1 VKRRILACALA
12 CLALAPRPGGAQ
24 ATSRD
29 WKQLKTPNLLVVG
42 NATSGDLRRVAEEL
56 ERFRLAIGGFAPSM
70 KLDPPMPTTVVVFH
84 DDRGLTPFKP
94 RARGRPLDNVAAYF
108 AALPEQQRIV
118 LSATGNREFSYQ
130 IIFHE
135 YTHLLVNQNVRRLP
149 IWLNEGLAEFY
160 STFAGSEQDGRTIIG
175 RPIERS
181 VAALGVLS
189 PLPLAKLT
197 ASAAAADLR
206 DGVSTARFY
215 ATAWALTHYLM
226 VGEGGAMRPQLLAL
240 VREYETGQDAGTAF
254 KKVFGDNLAPLD
266 KKVEAHVMQ
275 MRLPAIQ
282 LPAPVLNIP
291 LEAEPMLEVDAQQIR
306 GDLLVRMGAFDQ
318 AAPYIARALEI
329 DKMHVGAR
337 LTRAR
342 GLLGQDKAPDA
353 LDILSA
359 PDLEASGAF
368 DVVLLRAE
376 ALRETARYADAIP
389 AYERAV
395 RAQPDAAGA
404 HYGLSLALL
413 AAERPA
419 AAAAFSRCLAL
430 RPGAAWYYARQLDAL
445 AMGIDTYAISDAVN
459 FVRLQG
465 WQDDSSSYAMLAAA
479 ITQRRRGKTADAV
492 ATLKEI
498 ASHRKADDWLMQ
510 LVAFLEGRL
519 TGDAL
524 IGKAKGDGQ
533 VTEARA
539 YVGILANIAG
549 DRETAKRHLE
559 WVKTSGRRDFTE
571 YRLAL
576 GELKRMAK
584 AAAPAEPPR

>member
-1 VKRRILACALA
+1 MRRVLRVALGMM
-12 CLALAPRPGGAQ
+12 ALVPGAAGAQ
-24 ATSRD
+24 ASRD
-29 WKQLKTPNLLVVG
+29 WKQLRTPNLLVVG
-42 NATSGDLRRVAEEL
+42 NATTGDLRRVAEEL

-70 KLDPPMPTTVVVFH
+70 KLDPPLPTVVVVFH

-108 AALPEQQRIV
+108 SALPEQQRIV

-130 IIFHE
+130 VIFHE
-135 YTHLLVNQNVRRLP
+135 YTHLLVSQNVRRLP

-181 VAALGVLS
+181 VAALGALS
-189 PLPLAKLT
+189 PLPVAKLT

-206 DGVSTARFY
+206 DAVSTARFY

-226 VGEGGAMRPQLLAL
+226 VGEGGAMRAKLLAL
-240 VREYETGQDAGTAF
+240 VREYETGQDAGAVF
-254 KKVFGDNLAPLD
+254 KKVFGDDLAPLD

-282 LPAPVLNIP
+282 LPAPALSIP

-306 GDLLVRMGAFDQ
+306 GDLLVRLGAFEQ

-329 DKMHVGAR
+329 DTQHVGAR

-342 GLLGQDKAPDA
+342 SLLGQDKAADA

-359 PDLEASGAF
+359 PDLEASTAF

-389 AYERAV
+389 AYEHAV

-404 HYGLSLALL
+404 YYGLSLAQL

-419 AAAAFSRCLAL
+419 AAAFSRCLSL
-430 RPGAAWYYARQLDAL
+430 RPGAGWYYARQLDAL

-459 FVRLQG
+459 YVRLQG

-479 ITQRRRGKTADAV
+479 ITQRRQGKTADAA

-498 ASHRKADDWLMQ
+498 ASHRKPDDWLMQ
-510 LVAFLEGRL
+510 LVAFFEGRL

-524 IGKAKGDGQ
+524 IAKAKGDGQ
-533 VTEARA
+533 LTEARA
-539 YVGILANIAG
+539 YVGILANVAG
-549 DRETAKRHLE
+549 DRETARRHLE

-576 GELKRMAK
+576 GELKRIAK